1 TPMRLAVSFTNLGPY
16 HLARLRALAAALHRE
31 GGELLVYETAG
42 TERRYPWLTP
52 RSEEPF
58 TWTTLFPGRSVE
70 SVPAS
75 SCAEAIS
82 EALTRDL
89 PDVVALCGYVR
100 PECLSALEWSKRYRR
115 LSVLMSESQR
125 IDRPRVWWKEA
136 IKRRRVQR
144 FDAALVGGASHRD
157 YLVELGLPIHRIA
170 LGYNAVD
177 NLRYARLSERARTDL
192 VARQSV
198 PVRPY
203 FLCVARFVPE
213 KNLTTLVHAFARYRE
228 SADPHSAW
236 DLALCGSGPDEAEVE
251 HLIRSLGLSDAI
263 HRPGFLQ
270 ADELAVWYA
279 FASGFVLPSVSEP
292 WGLVVNEAAACGL
305 PLLVSDR
312 AGCAQTLVPDPPGTT
327 GLRFDPWDVEAMT
340 ASLAWLSIVSPEE
353 RSRLGRCSASVVAQ
367 WGPDRFARGMVEA
380 ISLARQ
386 VPHPSRSAAP
396 KRVVTP

>member
-1 TPMRLAVSFTNLGPY
+1 MRLAVSFTNLGPY

-31 GGELLVYETAG
+31 GGDLLVYETAG

-52 RSEEPF
+52 RSDEPF
-58 TWTTLFPGRSVE
+58 TWTTLFPGRAVE

-75 SCAEAIS
+75 SCGEAITQ
-82 EALTRDL
+82 ALARDL

-115 LSVLMSESQR
+115 PSVLMSESQR
-125 IDRPRVWWKEA
+125 IDRPRMWWKEA

-144 FDAALVGGASHRD
+144 FDAALVGGTSHRD
-157 YLVELGLPIHRIA
+157 YLVDLGLPVDRIA

-177 NLRYARLSERARTDL
+177 NLRYARLSQRARTDL
-192 VARQSV
+192 VARARV
-198 PVRPY
+198 PARPY

-213 KNLTTLVHAFARYRE
+213 KNLTTLIHAFARYRE
-228 SADPHSAW
+228 SADPLSAW
-236 DLALCGSGPDEAEVE
+236 DLVLCGSGPEEAEIE
-251 HLIRSLGLSDAI
+251 RTIRSLGLSDAI

-279 FASGFVLPSVSEP
+279 FASAFVLPSLSEP

-305 PLLVSDR
+305 PLLVSER
-312 AGCAQTLVPDPPGTT
+312 AGCARALVPDPPGNT
-327 GLRFDPWDVEAMT
+327 GLRFDPTDVEAMT
-340 ASLAWLSIVSPEE
+340 ASLVWLSNLSPEE
-353 RSRLGRCSASVVAQ
+353 RSRMGRFSASVVAQ
-367 WGPDRFARGMVEA
+367 WGPDRFASGMVEA

-386 VPHPSRSAAP
+386 VSHSSRSAAP
-396 KRVVTP
+396 ERVVNS